1 MALPSLD
8 NKNESD
14 PTLLDIKKINIK
26 NLSFNIEQSKNLS
39 NINESMSKMY
49 ELAKAEADEA
59 RKQRGFELE
68 LLRESAR
75 KSNANNKPE
84 KPDSSS
90 EDSPSW
96 IDMLGKAILV
106 AISAYAL
113 GIDKYFKA
121 ILLPQTLKMFS
132 KSWMAWPFKKLFS
145 GLGKLISAPFKT
157 AIFTKAF
164 APVSTAWKNFTLGF
178 KNVGKVMGAI
188 KAPVAISEFKTT
200 AGKIGASIGKVLKP
214 ILDFFK
220 TSKAFFSGGI
230 SKVGNFFKS
239 IGGFFRSIGKVLP
252 FAGKLLTLLKGVPVL
267 GQVIAIVMGI
277 FDFVTGFLDGFKKKG
292 DDDERGILIR
302 LWDGTVAGIIN
313 AFRGMFMIPLDLI
326 TKGVA
331 WIAGKLGFDQV
342 EAKMTAWLDGG
353 GFTGMFDT
361 LVESVGAA
369 IDAIV
374 DWFDLLFDD
383 PLAALKTLAAGYIGM
398 FMDFGGWVYKKAIA
412 PIVDWIGTLFGA
424 KEGETSKGIETW
436 VGDKLNNIIN
446 FPERIYN
453 KYIAPVIKW
462 VSDLFGG
469 GDEKG
474 GSGGIKWPD
483 LSAMMPDLPTW
494 DNIRGKI
501 GNLIN
506 NMMQGMAEMID
517 LPAMGA
523 ASRGIANLGAS
534 IAAGLGVTTVQKYK
548 TSERNMAGFVSKEGG
563 METVDAKSGRVLT
576 KKELDARTEKAA
588 DAKAAAANVSVNVVK
603 GGDTTDASSTSSTT
617 LAGVGVKANQE
628 NKVSSRPKK

>member
-1 MALPSLD
+1 
-8 NKNESD
+8 
-14 PTLLDIKKINIK
+14 
-26 NLSFNIEQSKNLS
+26 
-39 NINESMSKMY
+39 
-49 ELAKAEADEA
+49 
-59 RKQRGFELE
+59 
-68 LLRESAR
+68 
-75 KSNANNKPE
+75 
-84 KPDSSS
+84 
-90 EDSPSW
+90 
-96 IDMLGKAILV
+96 
-106 AISAYAL
+106 
-113 GIDKYFKA
+113 
-121 ILLPQTLKMFS
+121 
-132 KSWMAWPFKKLFS
+132 
-145 GLGKLISAPFKT
+145 
-157 AIFTKAF
+157 
-164 APVSTAWKNFTLGF
+164 
-178 KNVGKVMGAI
+178 MGAI
-188 KAPVAISEFKTT
+188 KTPVAISEFKTT
-200 AGKIGASIGKVLKP
+200 TGKIGASIGKVLKP
-214 ILDFFK
+214 VIEFFK
-220 TSKAFFSGGI
+220 TAKAFFAGGI
-230 SKVGNFFKS
+230 SKIGDFFKG
-239 IGGFFRSIGKVLP
+239 IGSFFARVGKFIPLG
-252 FAGKLLTLLKGVPVL
+252 GKLLTLVKGVPIL

-353 GFTGMFDT
+353 GFTGMFDDLIAT
-361 LVESVGAA
+361 VSGA
-369 IDAIV
+369 V
-374 DWFDLLFDD
+374 DWIWDGLKNAFEWFKLLFTD
-383 PLAALKTLAAGYIGM
+383 PLGALKALAVGYIGM
-398 FMDFGGWVYKKAIA
+398 LTDFGGWIYNKAIK

-424 KEGETSKGIETW
+424 KEGETSKSIETW

-474 GSGGIKWPD
+474 GAGGIKWPD